1 MDIEAILNHRPKLT
15 DGPLITPQPSI
26 EDIVQE
32 HYARLA
38 GDAEGRELANAYLAR
53 IAEHAGRSAD
63 EAAPATVHEPAAPAN
78 DVSGHRAAPDKTAAR
93 TLVRALV
100 DASARSFGPA
110 TRLQLE
116 REKLRWAADDRLVA
130 IYPALA
136 LSDAEGGLSSHDES
150 QMSMRSILRGLVSDK
165 VLSYDGSR
173 YAIAGET
180 PETPRAE
187 TRREEA
193 PASDDAATA
202 QPADE
207 AAQAPADP
215 FAGLRDVFREV
226 GLDMK
231 VGDVDLSGG
240 ISRISKGGSAIP
252 LMTGL
257 AGVLIGAIATAEARR
272 PKD

>member
-15 DGPLITPQPSI
+15 DGPLVTPQPSI

-53 IAEHAGRSAD
+53 IGEHAARGQAETPRAAD
-63 EAAPATVHEPAAPAN
+63 HEPAAPAN
-78 DVSGHRAAPDKTAAR
+78 DVSGHRAAPDKTPAR
-93 TLVRALV
+93 TLVRAMV
-100 DASARSFGPA
+100 DAAVRSSGPV
-110 TRLQLE
+110 TRLQLQ
-116 REKLRWAADDRLVA
+116 RELQRWMQDERLVA

-136 LSDAEGGLSSHDES
+136 MTDAEGGLSSHDES
-150 QMSMRSILRGLVSDK
+150 QMSMRSILKGLVADK
-165 VLSYDGSR
+165 VLAFDGSTYTLADPAMDGTR
-173 YAIAGET
+173 QESHRKERAA
-180 PETPRAE
+180 PEQPAA
-187 TRREEA
+187 EEA
-193 PASDDAATA
+193 AE
-202 QPADE
+202 E
-207 AAQAPADP
+207 AVPEAVDP
-215 FAGLRDVFREV
+215 FAGIREVFREV